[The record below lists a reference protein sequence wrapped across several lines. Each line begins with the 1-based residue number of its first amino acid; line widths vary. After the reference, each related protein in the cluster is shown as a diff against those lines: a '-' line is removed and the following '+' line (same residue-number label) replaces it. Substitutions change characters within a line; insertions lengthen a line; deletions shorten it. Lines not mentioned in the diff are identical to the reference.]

1 MTAKDKSFIGLLAG
15 VTVVCVG
22 GLYYWASQSGSR
34 YDAAKESYDT
44 ACGEIGSM
52 ESITLFPSDKNKAEK
67 QKALD
72 AYTADATQLAEKLK
86 AFRPK
91 EIKNSD
97 PQTFTDTLVKMAA
110 VTKAAYAAEGLLV
123 DGEKGAIPKSFYL
136 GFENYTNT
144 PAQEGAT
151 GVLAYQLA
159 AISEMHGLLATAKPA
174 KLLNFYRQPLDE
186 ESGKAFTAEKGATY
200 RALPV
205 EIAFSGSEK
214 SLRAF
219 VNGLNSS
226 KKFFYL
232 IRSTRIMNEK
242 QNAPKASDVQFD
254 TAKPAAGGGAV
265 DGGVFGEGS
274 AFVLP
279 SDEPAATPGD
289 KPAEPKPADKPKGTE
304 QILKQVLGS
313 ENINAFFRIDILLF
327 EGDAVVP

>member
-1 MTAKDKSFIGLLAG
+1 MK
-15 VTVVCVG
+15 V
-22 GLYYWASQSGSR
+22 
-34 YDAAKESYDT
+34 AA
-44 ACGEIGSM
+44 A
-52 ESITLFPSDKNKAEK
+52 
-67 QKALD
+67 
-72 AYTADATQLAEKLK
+72 
-86 AFRPK
+86 
-91 EIKNSD
+91 
-97 PQTFTDTLVKMAA
+97 
-110 VTKAAYAAEGLLV
+110 TKAAYAAEGLDSV
-123 DGEKGAIPKSFYL
+123 KNTIPKDFYL
-136 GFENYTNT
+136 GFESYTNT

-151 GVLAYQLA
+151 GVLAYQLG
-159 AISEMHGLLATAKPA
+159 AISEMHGILATAKPA
-174 KLLNFYRQPLDE
+174 KLLNFYRQPIDE
-186 ESGKAFTAEKGATY
+186 EAGKAYTTEKGATY

-254 TAKPAAGGGAV
+254 ADKAKPGGAAGGGI
-265 DGGVFGEGS
+265 FEPGS

-279 SDEPAATPGD
+279 SEDPPKPAGD
-289 KPAEPKPADKPKGTE
+289 KPDEKQKSSE

-313 ENINAFFRIDILLF
+313 ENINAFFRIDVLLF